1 MPAFHY
7 FLSFL
12 SFFSGFSSFFSPESV
27 TVISGVVPVWGL
39 FKAISFGCVFLKKS
53 LGDLPLRHLGCLL
66 GSLLRHDVFEEWN
79 RLLFWEIASFKFVGL
94 DLLMLNVLIGR
105 DQKICLRL
113 ERCLYRFVLCLT
125 EQLK

>member
-1 MPAFHY
+1 MPVSHY

-39 FKAISFGCVFLKKS
+39 FKAVSFGCVFLETA
-53 LGDLPLRHLGCLL
+53 LGDLPLRHLRCLL
-66 GSLLRHDVFEEWN
+66 GSLLRHDVFEDGD

-94 DLLMLNVLIGR
+94 DLLVLNVLIGR
-105 DQKICLRL
+105 DQDICLRL
-113 ERCLYRFVLCLT
+113 KALLI
-125 EQLK
+125 